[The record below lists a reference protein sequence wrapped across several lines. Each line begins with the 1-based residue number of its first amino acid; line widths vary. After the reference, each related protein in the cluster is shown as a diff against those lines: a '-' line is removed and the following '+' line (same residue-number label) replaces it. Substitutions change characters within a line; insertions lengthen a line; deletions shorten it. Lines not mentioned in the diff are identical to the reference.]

1 MRLTFKLAGIAGL
14 VVLAGCDIPPQGT
27 NAEDVARF
35 QTAVASIGCELV
47 GESDY
52 LPVELQAGLTR
63 QQATDLVAYHLGT
76 EKAVELESGGVRLVV
91 GECSP
96 EPAA

>member
-1 MRLTFKLAGIAGL
+1 MTLTRVTMAMIGTLFVTGCALPPDGVSKQNIADYE
-14 VVLAGCDIPPQGT
+14 V
-27 NAEDVARF
+27 
-35 QTAVASIGCELV
+35 AVASIGCEMV

-76 EKAVELESGGVRLVV
+76 EKAVELESGGVRLIV
-91 GECSP
+91 GECTP